1 MASNN
6 GSAPEGAKH
15 SFINDVTSILTGTFV
30 AAFGMFL
37 LDSAHLVTGGTTGLS
52 LLINYVVPVP
62 FSYIYLALAV
72 PFLTIGLMTKGLN
85 FTLRSAVS
93 VLLVAGFEPY
103 IAAEFGSISVD
114 QVFAS
119 IAGNLLLA
127 LGLLVIFRHQS
138 SLGGITVL
146 AVIAQERW
154 GWRAGYVQMAFD
166 SVIILAS
173 LAITSPLVVLYSAV
187 GAVIL
192 NFSLAMNHRPGRYQG
207 Y

>member
-1 MASNN
+1 MAEQ
-6 GSAPEGAKH
+6 SATPEGAKH
-15 SFINDVTSILTGTFV
+15 SLINDVTSILTGTFV

-52 LLINYVVPVP
+52 LLINYLIPVP

-72 PFLTIGLMTKGLN
+72 PFLTIGLISKGLN
-85 FTLRSAVS
+85 FTLRSAIS

-103 IAAEFGSISVD
+103 ISAEFGNLAVD
-114 QVFAS
+114 QVFAT

-127 LGLLVIFRHQS
+127 LGLLVIFRHRS

-166 SVIILAS
+166 SVIIVAS
-173 LAITSPLVVLYSAV
+173 LAVTSPLVVLYSAL